1 MNRSSSASSG
11 CMRRA
16 QFLVAACILGAVA
29 AIAAVAWGYFTS
41 TGAGVGAAAVDHFT
55 VSPSTSTPTA
65 GTSFT
70 LTVPAIDQYGATLTS
85 YSGTKNVAWSGLS
98 TSPAPASHA
107 PSYPTTSVAFTSGV
121 NTTTLTS
128 TAYATGSNTLTM
140 TESGKSGSAS
150 LTV

>member
-29 AIAAVAWGYFTS
+29 AIAAVACL
-41 TGAGVGAAAVDHFT
+41 DHFT

-70 LTVPAIDQYGATLTS
+70 LTVTAIDQYGATLTS
-85 YSGTKNVAWSGLS
+85 YSGTKTVAWSGLS

-128 TAYATGSNTLTM
+128 TAYAAGSSTLTA
-140 TESGKSGSAS
+140 TESGKSGSSRLTESGGAS
-150 LTV
+150 G